1 MLKTFD
7 ELLMEAINKGKEVGK
22 FKYKVGAKELNFTI
36 NHISNE
42 YRLNI
47 DGTEHFVKKLDSAD
61 VEKAKADLVML
72 ISKVGEKTFLQKIE
86 QNMREVE
93 AKKNDTDWT
102 VYSQYNSNRGNE
114 AFTIYS
120 RVSNGKT
127 IWKESGKRYV
137 GVTMS
142 DTEDKVK
149 EKIKD
154 INKHYK
160 LVHVS
165 GYDHKK

>member
-7 ELLMEAINKGKEVGK
+7 QMLTEAINKGKEVGK
-22 FKYKVGAKELNFTI
+22 FKYKVGTKDLNFTI

-47 DGTEHFVKKLDSAD
+47 DGTEMFVLKLDGDSVDNAK
-61 VEKAKADLVML
+61 KALEEL
-72 ISKVGEKTFLQKIE
+72 LHKVGDKIFLQKIE
-86 QNMREVE
+86 KNMQEVD
-93 AKKNDTDWT
+93 AKKNDTDWE
-102 VYSQYNSNRGNE
+102 VYSQYKTNRGND
-114 AFTIYS
+114 AFTIYK
-120 RVSNGKT
+120 RVQNGKT

-142 DTEDKVK
+142 EPEDKVK

-154 INKHYK
+154 INRHYK
-160 LVHVS
+160 LVHVF
-165 GYDHKK
+165 GYDHTK